1 MIKQILSET
10 LNARPCTLIG
20 VGPMSQNCVDV
31 SIDLSNQH
39 NIPIMLIA
47 SRRQI
52 DSEEFGG
59 GYVNS
64 WDTHSFANYVK
75 AKDKKG
81 KVLLARDHG
90 GPWQNNLE
98 VSKNLTLK
106 LAMESAKRSYEEDI
120 KSGFQLI
127 HIDPSIDIHH
137 QPTVE
142 EILERIYELYQFCWE
157 TSKKYKKEILFEIG
171 TEEQSGSTNTQE
183 ELEFTLNE
191 IEKFC
196 STNKMPKPTF
206 VVIQTGTKVMEMRN
220 VGSFDS
226 PVRVLN
232 EIPSEIQVPKMIE
245 ICNKHSIY
253 MKEHNTDYLTN
264 EALKVHPRLG
274 IHSANVAPEFG
285 VHESKT
291 FLEILEKHKMKDL
304 SKRFI
309 QIALESKKWEKWM
322 IKKSQA
328 TNREKALIS
337 GHYIFAT
344 RDFLDLKLKA
354 QNRLKRKGIDLDNL
368 LKDAVRESI
377 ARYLIQFQLIR

>member
-171 TEEQSGSTNTQE
+171 TEEQSGSTNAQE

-377 ARYLIQFQLIR
+377 VRYLIQFQLIR

>member
-206 VVIQTGTKVMEMRN
+206 VVIQTGTKVLEMRN

-377 ARYLIQFQLIR
+377 VRYLIQFQLIR

>member
-171 TEEQSGSTNTQE
+171 TEEQSGSTNAQE

-206 VVIQTGTKVMEMRN
+206 VVIQTGTKVLEMRN

-377 ARYLIQFQLIR
+377 VRYLIQFQLIR